1 MVLLI
6 KFLSLRYF
14 YRNEFYTLIFCEL
27 ALNVL
32 KEAVSIVECH
42 SASWSASHHFLLFK
56 LKLRSLDLVTFEKHR
71 RLDLF
76 HLMGVRQAE
85 PSQQ

>member
-1 MVLLI
+1 MALLI
-6 KFLSLRYF
+6 KFLSFRYF
-14 YRNEFYTLIFCEL
+14 NRNEFYTLIFCEL

-32 KEAVSIVECH
+32 KEAISIIECH
-42 SASWSASHHFLLFK
+42 STPWCTRHHFLLFK

-76 HLMGVRQAE
+76 HLMWVRQAK